1 MLASC
6 ILITENMKRYLSIVF
21 FLFFLCIFSLPR
33 VVFGVSS
40 KSTLTPT
47 YAVMVDRE
55 IPDEST
61 MDKKPEYILPYPG
74 ILPNHPLYIIKRFR
88 DFILDRL
95 IVDPVRKTEFT
106 ILQAD
111 KRLAMGILLIDK
123 GEAVL
128 AEEIISKGEKYL
140 YKGIQLLIEEKKL
153 GKEVPSYVLER
164 LDASLQKHFEVLGE
178 LVKEASEE
186 TRVGLSGSLDL
197 VRQLQGDAGILK
209 TNK

>member
-1 MLASC
+1 
-6 ILITENMKRYLSIVF
+6 MKRYFIIFYL
-21 FLFFLCIFSLPR
+21 LFFLLSVLFPSKIL
-33 VVFGVSS
+33 GVSP
-40 KSTLTPT
+40 KPTPVPT
-47 YAVMVDRE
+47 SAVIIVEDQE
-55 IPDEST
+55 AIPSFE
-61 MDKKPEYILPYPG
+61 KKPEYILPYPG
-74 ILPNHPLYIIKRFR
+74 ILPNHPLYVIKRFR

-123 GEAVL
+123 GDAVL

-164 LDASLQKHFEVLGE
+164 LDASLQKHSEGLGE
-178 LVKEASEE
+178 LVEEASEE
-186 TRVGLSGSLDL
+186 ARVGLSGSLDL

-209 TNK
+209 ANK